1 MLASIQC
8 FLASGFGSG
17 YSPIAPGTVGS
28 IVASV
33 LIFFGLKV
41 SGIPFL
47 IIFTVLSVVTSFW
60 TASAAEAAWGKDPGA
75 MVVDEWAGMG
85 VSLWAWL
92 WTLGLNG
99 EELSIIHLLVGFV
112 FFRLF
117 DIWKPL
123 GVNSMQKLSG
133 GFGILFD
140 DILAGLYAG
149 IGWYIVFKIW

>member
-1 MLASIQC
+1 MLASIQR
-8 FLASGFGSG
+8 FLASGLVLA
-17 YSPIAPGTVGS
+17 IAQLPLAQWEALLPQCS
-28 IVASV
+28 
-33 LIFFGLKV
+33 FFGLKV

-60 TASAAEAAWGKDPGA
+60 TASAAEAAWGKDPRA

-99 EELSIIHLLVGFV
+99 EELSVIHLLVGFV

-133 GFGILFD
+133 GFGILSD